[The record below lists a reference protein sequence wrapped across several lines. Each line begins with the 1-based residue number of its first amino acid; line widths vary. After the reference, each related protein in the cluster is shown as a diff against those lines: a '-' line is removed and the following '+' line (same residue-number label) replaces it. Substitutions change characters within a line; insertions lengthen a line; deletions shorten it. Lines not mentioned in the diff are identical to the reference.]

1 MRNAKRVLLLL
12 VLVASAC
19 ATAPTAH
26 TTAHTVPT
34 SSAAA
39 SHRATSEFHQTGQAL
54 QDAYQAIVEKESHP
68 VAAQPVD
75 LLAAL
80 SIPIPDHPAIR
91 SAITLFS
98 RSLKPS
104 VQESLIRSGRYRK
117 LIEKALDEYHLPPG
131 LAYLPVIESAYIPTL
146 TSRAGAHGIWQFMP
160 ETAREYG
167 LRVDW
172 WVDDR
177 ADPERSTRAAAA
189 YLKDLYRQFNDWSL
203 ALAAYNA
210 GPSRIRRALASTGA
224 TTFWE
229 LLEQSAVPR
238 ETRGYVPTFFATLM
252 IASDPAAYGFRLG
265 EPLPLEAVR
274 VEIEGPVSLRY
285 LAEAAQVDEAT
296 LRELNPSLRQ
306 ALVPPG
312 RSSIRI
318 PSRAAPSITDRA
330 STLRNDDASL
340 KLCSFTLRED
350 DSAES
355 LADAL
360 GAKLDTVLAMNGRTE
375 DDFEEGDS
383 IFLPVR
389 ARELGSLLDR
399 SVAQYAVKKGD
410 TMYSIARAHGLSV
423 SELLDLNDFSKGHT
437 LHPGDHLRTSPGRAL
452 AAGGM

>member
-1 MRNAKRVLLLL
+1 MRNAKRVLPLLL
-12 VLVASAC
+12 LVASAC
-19 ATAPTAH
+19 ATAPT
-26 TTAHTVPT
+26 T
-34 SSAAA
+34 SRTIVAPPVVN
-39 SHRATSEFHQTGQAL
+39 RATLDRPASEFHQTGQEL
-54 QDAYQAIVEKESHP
+54 EKAYQAIVEKEAHP
-68 VAAQPVD
+68 LPAQAVD

-91 SAITLFS
+91 SAVTLFS

-160 ETAREYG
+160 QTAREYG

-210 GPSRIRRALASTGA
+210 GPSRIRRAMASTGA
-224 TTFWE
+224 TTFWQ
-229 LLEQSAVPR
+229 LLEQTAVPR

-265 EPLPLEAVR
+265 NPLPLEAVP
-274 VEIEGPVSLRY
+274 VDVEGPVSLRY

-312 RSSIRI
+312 RTSIRI
-318 PSRAAPSITDRA
+318 PSRAAQSIADRA
-330 STLRNDDASL
+330 TTLRNDDASL

-355 LADAL
+355 LADVV
-360 GAKLDTVLAMNGRTE
+360 GAKLDTILAMNGRTE
-375 DDFEEGDS
+375 DDFEEGES
-383 IFLPVR
+383 ILLPVR
-389 ARELGSLLDR
+389 ARELGSLLNQGI
-399 SVAQYAVKKGD
+399 ALYAVKRGD
-410 TMYSIARAHGLSV
+410 TMYSIAKAHGLSV
-423 SELLDLNDFSKGHT
+423 PELLELNDFSKGHT
-437 LHPGDHLRTSPGRAL
+437 LHPGDHVRTSTARAL